1 MIRVVEDKKIIPFD
15 KRIKSVQIINGGS
28 AIEVT
33 WVKDTQ
39 NIPDFSKEIPESL
52 EYYFPIVK
60 ASELSLEDEFLQHN
74 PETPN
79 QRSFKERLIRVIKSG
94 ISDFRAQKIAP
105 SFDAKGNI
113 TYKYGDGVAT
123 KQSVEWWYD
132 KAKEFMPERNSRLGT
147 TDERIAFLGTLLK
160 ELISGEKKIA
170 VDEAWKAICD
180 DNTILEKYMDCLDT
194 ESIVTTGNGEIGSWY
209 DLRTAATITV
219 EQEEELKFSL
229 VGGCRMG
236 TFPLADI
243 FSEVSCD
250 KLLYTCTGWIVLSV

>member
-1 MIRVVEDKKIIPFD
+1 MIRVVEDKTIIPFE

-33 WVKDTQ
+33 WVKDIQ

-160 ELISGEKKIA
+160 ELISEKKLA
-170 VDEAWKAICD
+170 VDEAWRAICD
-180 DNTILEKYMDCLDT
+180 DNSILEKYMDCLDT
-194 ESIVTTGNGEIGSWY
+194 ENSIVTTGNGEIGVWC
-209 DLRTAATITV
+209 DLRIASTITV

-229 VGGCRMG
+229 VGGCRME
-236 TFPLADI
+236 TFPWAEGY
-243 FSEVSCD
+243 SEVSYD
-250 KLLYTCTGWIVLSV
+250 KQLYTCTGWIVLSV